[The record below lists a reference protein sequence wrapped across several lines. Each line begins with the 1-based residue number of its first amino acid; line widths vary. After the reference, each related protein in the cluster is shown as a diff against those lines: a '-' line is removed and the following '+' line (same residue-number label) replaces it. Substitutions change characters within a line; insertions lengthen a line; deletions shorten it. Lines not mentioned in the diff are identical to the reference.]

1 MFVLARSQRCWH
13 RAVASLRL
21 DSLSKRQVFSRISLT
36 NRRAVGSLALADTS
50 LNVLREENRQLRA
63 TLATIRWPSLNS
75 FWLNQT
81 RYTLPLN
88 SETDGVEKDVPKV
101 TGNEL
106 AYLTGFFDGD
116 GCVTKSALSVGQSI
130 DGVATLM
137 RLHQA
142 FGGSICRLKNGK
154 GLQKPMLTWS
164 LAGSR
169 ARNAASLMA
178 THSIV
183 KRRQLDIFGAQLGT
197 AFDKEDCSVEL
208 AMLKRADS
216 AVAGPC
222 TWAYLAGFFD
232 AEGYI
237 EQPRGRASLR
247 LSMYQKYA
255 MVLEC
260 VRTFLATEA
269 CIEARLY
276 EKRGHPGFELR
287 INRTQSCK
295 AALQKM
301 LDAGLHRKAAQAK
314 LALSLSLLNAEK
326 VRSAMAHM
334 VGNQSFE
341 QRLDRAGLRRAA
353 LITSVKKMAV
363 INARSGQT
371 SRANA
376 LLADAEGLKREHAL
390 LNAQRVNDQ
399 LRAYIDRIQA
409 MHQEHHEYKL

>member
-1 MFVLARSQRCWH
+1 M
-13 RAVASLRL
+13 
-21 DSLSKRQVFSRISLT
+21 SKGLGFSRISPT
-36 NRRAVGSLALADTS
+36 SRRAVGSLALADTS

-63 TLATIRWPSLNS
+63 TLATIRWPPLNSS

-81 RYTLPLN
+81 RYNLPLK

-116 GCVTKSALSVGQSI
+116 GCVTMAALHVGQSI

-137 RLHQA
+137 RLQQA
-142 FGGSICRLKNGK
+142 LGGSILRLKNGT
-154 GLQKPMLTWS
+154 GLQKPMLKWS

-183 KRRQLDIFGAQLGT
+183 KRRQLDIFAAQLGT
-197 AFDKEDCSVEL
+197 AFDKVDCFVEL
-208 AMLKRADS
+208 AMLKRAES
-216 AVAGPC
+216 AVAAPC

-232 AEGYI
+232 ADGYI

-247 LSMYQKYA
+247 LRMHQKHA

-269 CIEARLY
+269 CIDARLY
-276 EKRGHPGFELR
+276 ETRGRPGFELR

-301 LDAGLHRKAAQAK
+301 LDAGLLRKAAQAK
-314 LALSLSLLNAEK
+314 LALSLTSLSAEK
-326 VRSAMAHM
+326 VRSAMAQM
-334 VGNQSFE
+334 VGNQGFE
-341 QRLDRAGLRRAA
+341 KRLDRAGLRRAA
-353 LITSVKKMAV
+353 LITHVQKLAGV
-363 INARSGQT
+363 NARSGQT
-371 SRANA
+371 SRANS
-376 LLADAEGLKREHAL
+376 LLADAEGLKREHAW

-399 LRAYIDRIQA
+399 LRAYIDGIQA
-409 MHQEHHEYKL
+409 MHHEHHEYRL